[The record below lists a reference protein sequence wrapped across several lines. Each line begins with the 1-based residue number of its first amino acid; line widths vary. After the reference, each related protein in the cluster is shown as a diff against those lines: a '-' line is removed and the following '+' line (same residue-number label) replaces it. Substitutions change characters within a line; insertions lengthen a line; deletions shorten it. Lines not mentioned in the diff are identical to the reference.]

1 MRNRGEE
8 MMLIRPFSLV
18 RLLVA
23 ALALMSLFAATPQ
36 AQESS
41 SSAETPFISHGT
53 VFETDV
59 NVTVHA
65 RPGDHCVLFWSITPG
80 MTRFHLPAY
89 LGGEVGLGL
98 DPAWLFTSTL
108 DGGIN
113 FNSKGTWTFRVPHM
127 DLIREL
133 VDHLY
138 FQVVVFRPGGSG
150 LVARCS
156 NVLEL
161 STHMSATPK
170 SGLRDAVAV
179 PKQSTSTKSV
189 ADRPPAYLGKRRGL
203 LGRRRVI
210 SNAGT
215 TRLDPFGNII
225 RQPGDS
231 LR

>member
-8 MMLIRPFSLV
+8 MMLIRPLSLV
-18 RLLVA
+18 QLLVA
-23 ALALMSLFAATPQ
+23 ALALMALATTAHQ
-36 AQESS
+36 AQENSS
-41 SSAETPFISHGT
+41 TETPFITHGT

-65 RPGDHCVLFWSITPG
+65 RPGDHCVLFWSISPG

-89 LGGEVGLGL
+89 LGGEVDLGV

-138 FQVVVFRPGGSG
+138 FQVVVFRPGGTG
-150 LVARCS
+150 LIARNS

-161 STHMSATPK
+161 PTHMSATPK
-170 SGLRDAVAV
+170 SGLREAVGAL
-179 PKQSTSTKSV
+179 KRSTSAKSV
-189 ADRPPAYLGKRRGL
+189 AGRKPPYLGKRRGP
-203 LGRRRVI
+203 LGRRKVI

-215 TRLDPFGNII
+215 TRRDPFGNII
-225 RQPGDS
+225 RKPGGS